1 MKINVNIFF
10 KYCKINI
17 LLIWPIRYVTL
28 KASTERLHLFF
39 NCSRYSPSVQ
49 DLRPLPSLSFS
60 TVLFHVFGVLFLSSA
75 FRCPGK
81 GCVTIISAVFSE
93 DIAYEFYCNVIAFEI
108 KNKIKYD
115 SRNPFLPKL
124 LPNSVAQWIRVLT
137 TNLYALESC
146 RVYNFYLS
154 KKFKNMFY
162 GQIL

>member
-1 MKINVNIFF
+1 MWTFFLNIVKLISYLSDLSATWHLRHQRNVSIFF
-10 KYCKINI
+10 
-17 LLIWPIRYVTL
+17 LTAAATPPQ
-28 KASTERLHLFF
+28 
-39 NCSRYSPSVQ
+39 SRISVHF
-49 DLRPLPSLSFS
+49 PLSFS

-115 SRNPFLPKL
+115 FRNPFLPKL

>member
-1 MKINVNIFF
+1 MWTFFLNIVKLISYLSDLSASWHLRHQRNVSIFF
-10 KYCKINI
+10 LTAAATPPQSRISVH
-17 LLIWPIRYVTL
+17 LPLSP
-28 KASTERLHLFF
+28 SQLFF
-39 NCSRYSPSVQ
+39 
-49 DLRPLPSLSFS
+49 S
-60 TVLFHVFGVLFLSSA
+60 TFFWVLFLSSA

-81 GCVTIISAVFSE
+81 GCVTIISAVVSE

-115 SRNPFLPKL
+115 FRNPFLPKL

-137 TNLYALESC
+137 TNLYAFESC

-154 KKFKNMFY
+154 KNFKNMFY